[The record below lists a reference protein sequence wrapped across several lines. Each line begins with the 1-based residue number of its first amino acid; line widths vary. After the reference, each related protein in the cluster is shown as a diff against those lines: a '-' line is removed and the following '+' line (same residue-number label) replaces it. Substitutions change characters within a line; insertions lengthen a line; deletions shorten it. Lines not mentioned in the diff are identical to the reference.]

1 VAERGVN
8 NLLKR
13 IGFQAAR
20 LVLVLLLVSILV
32 FLALR
37 LTPGDP
43 ALLLLGPQAGR
54 PDAAATLA
62 ALRES
67 MGLDQPW
74 PVQYWIWLSDILRGD
89 LGESS
94 RSGVPVLQLIAGAVP
109 STLWLIGLSVLVSVP
124 LSILLGVT
132 AAGRRNGVFGRI
144 VRGSTTVA
152 IALPGVWLGL
162 LLIILFSVTL
172 RWLPSGGYVDPFRD
186 PGGFVSHLVLPVAT
200 LSVFLTGV
208 LTRFVYAEAVDVL
221 RQDYMRTSLAMGI
234 PARKRLFVYA
244 TKNAVL
250 PMITIVGVQI
260 GALVGGAVLVEA
272 VFGLGGLGQLL
283 LSSVLNRD
291 YQVVQSAVL
300 LTTVV
305 VLVTGFVADIVYR
318 LVDPRIAR

>member
-1 VAERGVN
+1 VAERDVN
-8 NLLKR
+8 TLLKR

-74 PVQYWIWLSDILRGD
+74 PVQYWIWLSDIVRGD
-89 LGESS
+89 LGVSS
-94 RSGVPVLQLIAGAVP
+94 RSGVPVIQLILGAVP

-132 AAGRRNGVFGRI
+132 AASRRNGVLGRL

-152 IALPGVWLGL
+152 IAIPGVWLGL

-172 RWLPSGGYVDPFRD
+172 RWLPSGGYVDPLRD
-186 PGGFVSHLVLPVAT
+186 FGGFVSHLALPVAT

-234 PARKRLFVYA
+234 PGGKRLFVYA

-305 VLVTGFVADIVYR
+305 VLITGFIADVVYR

>member
-1 VAERGVN
+1 MNTA
-8 NLLKR
+8 KR
-13 IGFQAAR
+13 IGFQVAR
-20 LVLVLLLVSILV
+20 LALVLFLVSILV

-43 ALLLLGPQAGR
+43 AILLLGPQAGR
-54 PDAAATLA
+54 DDVAETLA
-62 ALRES
+62 ALRVQ

-74 PVQYWIWLSDILRGD
+74 PVQYWLWLSGLLRGD
-89 LGESS
+89 FGESV
-94 RSGVPVLQLIAGAVP
+94 RNGVPVTTLISAAVP
-109 STLWLIGLSVLVSVP
+109 PTIWLIVLSVIVSVP
-124 LSILLGVT
+124 LSILFGV
-132 AAGRRNGVFGRI
+132 AAASRRGGI
-144 VRGSTTVA
+144 VDRAVRAVTTVS
-152 IALPGVWLGL
+152 IALPGVWFGL
-162 LLIILFSVTL
+162 LLIIVFSVTL
-172 RWLPSGGYVDPFRD
+172 RTLPSGGYTDPLTD
-186 PGGFVSHLVLPVAT
+186 LGGFLQHMILPVAT

-208 LTRFVYAEAVDVL
+208 LTRFVYAEATDVL
-221 RQDYMRTSLAMGI
+221 RQDYMRTSAAMGI

-291 YQVVQSAVL
+291 YQVVQGAVL

-305 VLVTGFVADIVYR
+305 VLIVGFLADVAYR
-318 LVDPRIAR
+318 LVDPRITR

>member
-1 VAERGVN
+1 MN
-8 NLLKR
+8 TLLKR
-13 IGFQAAR
+13 VGFQAAR

-94 RSGVPVLQLIAGAVP
+94 RSGVSVLQLIAGAVP

-124 LSILLGVT
+124 LSILLGV
-132 AAGRRNGVFGRI
+132 AAASRRNGVLGRV

-152 IALPGVWLGL
+152 IAIPGVWLGL

-172 RWLPSGGYVDPFRD
+172 RWLPSGGYVDPLRD
-186 PGGFVSHLVLPVAT
+186 LGGFLSHMVLPVAT

-305 VLVTGFVADIVYR
+305 VLVTGFVADVVYR

>member
-1 VAERGVN
+1 MN
-8 NLLKR
+8 TLLKR
-13 IGFQAAR
+13 VGFQAAR

-94 RSGVPVLQLIAGAVP
+94 RSGVSVLQLIAGAVP

-124 LSILLGVT
+124 LSILLGV
-132 AAGRRNGVFGRI
+132 AAASRRNGVLGRL

-152 IALPGVWLGL
+152 IAIPGVWLGL

-172 RWLPSGGYVDPFRD
+172 RWLPSGGYVDPLRD
-186 PGGFVSHLVLPVAT
+186 LGGFLSHMVLPVAT

-305 VLVTGFVADIVYR
+305 VLVTGFLADIVYR

>member
-1 VAERGVN
+1 MN
-8 NLLKR
+8 MLKR
-13 IGFQAAR
+13 IGFQTGK
-20 LVLVLLLVSILV
+20 LVLVLFLVSILV

-43 ALLLLGPQAGR
+43 AILLLGPQAGR
-54 PDAAATLA
+54 DDVAETLA
-62 ALRES
+62 ALRVQ

-74 PVQYWIWLSDILRGD
+74 PTQYWLWLSDLLRGD
-89 LGESS
+89 FGESV
-94 RSGVPVLQLIAGAVP
+94 RNGVPVVTLISAAVP
-109 STLWLIGLSVLVSVP
+109 STLWLIVLSVLVSVP
-124 LSILLGVT
+124 VSILVGVG
-132 AAGRRNGVFGRI
+132 AAARRGGIFERGVRAA
-144 VRGSTTVA
+144 TTVA
-152 IALPGVWLGL
+152 IALPGVWFGL
-162 LLIILFSVTL
+162 LLIIIFSVTL
-172 RWLPSGGYVDPFRD
+172 RLLPAGGYIDPFTD
-186 PGGFVSHLVLPVAT
+186 PLGFVQRMILPVAT

-208 LTRFVYAEAVDVL
+208 LTRFVYAEATDVL
-221 RQDYMRTSLAMGI
+221 RQDYMRTSAAMGI
-234 PARKRLFVYA
+234 PAPKRLFVYA

-291 YQVVQSAVL
+291 YQVVQGAVL

-305 VLVTGFVADIVYR
+305 VLLVGFLADIAYR

>member
-1 VAERGVN
+1 MN
-8 NLLKR
+8 IMKR
-13 IGFQAAR
+13 IGIQAAR
-20 LVLVLLLVSILV
+20 LMLVLLLVSIMV

-43 ALLLLGPQAGR
+43 AALLLGSQAGR

-74 PVQYWIWLSDILRGD
+74 PVQYWLWLSEILQGN

-94 RSGVPVLQLIAGAVP
+94 RNGVAVVELIAGAIP
-109 STLWLIGLSVLVSVP
+109 STLWLIGLSVAVSVP
-124 LSILLGVT
+124 LSILLGII
-132 AAGRRNGVFGRI
+132 AASRANGIVDRL
-144 VRGSTTVA
+144 VRGITTVS
-152 IALPGVWLGL
+152 IALPGVWFGL
-162 LLIILFSVTL
+162 LLIIVFSVTL
-172 RWLPSGGYVDPFRD
+172 RVLPSGGYVDPGTD
-186 PGGFVSHLVLPVAT
+186 LVEFVRHMVLPVAT

-208 LTRFVYAEAVDVL
+208 LTRLVYAEASDVL

-234 PARKRLFVYA
+234 SPARRLFRYA
-244 TKNAVL
+244 AKNAVL

-300 LTTVV
+300 LTTAV
-305 VLVTGFVADIVYR
+305 VLLVGYLADIAYR
-318 LVDPRIAR
+318 LVDPRITR

>member
-1 VAERGVN
+1 MRARVWR
-8 NLLKR
+8 R
-13 IGFQAAR
+13 IGFQGIR
-20 LVLVLLLVSILV
+20 LVFVLWLVSILV

-43 ALLLLGPQAGR
+43 AVLLLGPQAGR
-54 PDAAATLA
+54 PDAAETLA
-62 ALRES
+62 ALRER

-74 PVQYWIWLSDILRGD
+74 PIQYLIWIGDILRGD
-89 LGESS
+89 LGVSS
-94 RSGVPVLQLIAGAVP
+94 RSQTPVVELIAGALP

-124 LSILLGVT
+124 LSILLGMW
-132 AAGRRNGVFGRI
+132 AARHRNGVVDRVIRAG
-144 VRGSTTVA
+144 TTVA

-162 LLIILFSVTL
+162 LLIILFSVQL
-172 RWLPSGGYVDPFRD
+172 RALPSGGYVSPLVD
-186 PGGFVSHLVLPVAT
+186 PGGFVVSMILPVAT

-208 LTRFVYAEAVDVL
+208 LTRFVYTEASDVL
-221 RQDYMRTSLAMGI
+221 RQDYMRTAMAMGI
-234 PARKRLFVYA
+234 PKRRRLFVYA

-250 PMITIVGVQI
+250 PLITVVGIQI
-260 GALVGGAVLVEA
+260 SALVGGAVLVEA

-291 YQVVQSAVL
+291 YQVVQGAVL

-305 VLVTGFVADIVYR
+305 VLLVGFLSDVLYR

>member
-1 VAERGVN
+1 MN
-8 NLLKR
+8 MMKR
-13 IGFQAAR
+13 IGFQAGR
-20 LVLVLLLVSILV
+20 LLLVLLLVSIMV

-43 ALLLLGPQAGR
+43 ALLLLGSQAGR
-54 PDAAATLA
+54 PDAAVTLA

-74 PVQYWIWLSDILRGD
+74 PVQYWLWLSDILQGN
-89 LGESS
+89 LGVSN
-94 RSGVPVLQLIAGAVP
+94 RNGVAVVELIAGSIP
-109 STLWLIGLSVLVSVP
+109 STLWLIALSVVVSVP
-124 LSILLGVT
+124 VSIVLGIL
-132 AAGRRNGVFGRI
+132 AASRSNGILDRV
-144 VRGSTTVA
+144 VRAVTTVS
-152 IALPGVWLGL
+152 IALPPVWSGL
-162 LLIILFSVTL
+162 LLIIAFSVTL
-172 RWLPSGGYVDPFRD
+172 RLLPSGGYVDPSTD
-186 PGGFVSHLVLPVAT
+186 VVEFVRHMIMPVAT

-208 LTRFVYAEAVDVL
+208 LTRFVYAEASDVL

-234 PARKRLFVYA
+234 SPTRRLFRYA
-244 TKNAVL
+244 AKNAVL

-260 GALVGGAVLVEA
+260 GALVGGAVLIEA

-300 LTTVV
+300 LTTAV
-305 VLVTGFVADIVYR
+305 VLVVAYLADIAYR

>member
-1 VAERGVN
+1 MTTA
-8 NLLKR
+8 KR
-13 IGFQAAR
+13 IGFQVAR
-20 LVLVLLLVSILV
+20 LVLVLWLVSVLV

-54 PDAAATLA
+54 PDVAETLA
-62 ALRES
+62 ALRAE

-74 PVQYWIWLSDILRGD
+74 HVQYGIWIGDILRGD
-89 LGESS
+89 LGVSS
-94 RSGVPVLQLIAGAVP
+94 RSGTPVVTLIAGAVP
-109 STLWLIGLSVLVSVP
+109 STLWLISLSVLVSVP
-124 LSILLGVT
+124 LSILFGML
-132 AAGRRNGVFGRI
+132 AAARRNGVVDRV
-144 VRGSTTVA
+144 VRATTTVSIA
-152 IALPGVWLGL
+152 IPAVWLGL
-162 LLIILFSVTL
+162 ILIIFFSVTL
-172 RWLPSGGYVDPFRD
+172 RWLPSGGYVDPLVD
-186 PGGFVSHLVLPVAT
+186 PLGFVLRMILPVTT
-200 LSVFLTGV
+200 LSVYLTGV
-208 LTRFVYAEAVDVL
+208 LTRFVYTEASDVL

-234 PARKRLFVYA
+234 PGPRRLFRYA

-250 PMITIVGVQI
+250 PLITIVGVQI

-291 YQVVQSAVL
+291 YQVVQAAVL

-305 VLVTGFVADIVYR
+305 VLIIGFLADIAYR

>member
-1 VAERGVN
+1 MN
-8 NLLKR
+8 MMKR
-13 IGFQAAR
+13 IGFQAGR
-20 LVLVLLLVSILV
+20 LLLVLLLVSIMV

-43 ALLLLGPQAGR
+43 ALLLLGSQAGR

-74 PVQYWIWLSDILRGD
+74 PVQYWLWLSDILQGN
-89 LGESS
+89 LGVSN
-94 RSGVPVLQLIAGAVP
+94 RNGVAVVELIAGSIP
-109 STLWLIGLSVLVSVP
+109 STLWLIALSVVVSVP
-124 LSILLGVT
+124 LSIVLGIL
-132 AAGRRNGVFGRI
+132 AASRSNGILDRV
-144 VRGSTTVA
+144 VRAVTTVS
-152 IALPGVWLGL
+152 IALPPVWSGL
-162 LLIILFSVTL
+162 LLIIAFSVTL
-172 RWLPSGGYVDPFRD
+172 RLLPSGGYVDPSTD
-186 PGGFVSHLVLPVAT
+186 VVEFVRHMIMPVAT

-208 LTRFVYAEAVDVL
+208 LTRFVYAEASDVL

-234 PARKRLFVYA
+234 SPTRRLFRYA
-244 TKNAVL
+244 AKNAVL

-260 GALVGGAVLVEA
+260 GALVGGAVLIEA

-300 LTTVV
+300 LTTAV
-305 VLVTGFVADIVYR
+305 VLVVAYLADIAYR

>member
-1 VAERGVN
+1 MNTA
-8 NLLKR
+8 KR

-20 LVLVLLLVSILV
+20 LALVLFLVSILV

-43 ALLLLGPQAGR
+43 AILLLGPQAGR
-54 PDAAATLA
+54 DDIAETLA
-62 ALRES
+62 ALRVE

-74 PVQYWIWLSDILRGD
+74 PVQYWLWLSDMLRGD
-89 LGESS
+89 FGESV
-94 RSGVPVLQLIAGAVP
+94 RNGVPVVTLIGAAVP
-109 STLWLIGLSVLVSVP
+109 STIWLIVLSVLVSVP
-124 LSILLGVT
+124 LSIVLGV
-132 AAGRRNGVFGRI
+132 AAAARKGGILDNA
-144 VRGSTTVA
+144 VRGVTTVA
-152 IALPGVWLGL
+152 IALPGVWFGL

-172 RWLPSGGYVDPFRD
+172 RVLPAGGYVDPLTD
-186 PGGFVSHLVLPVAT
+186 LAGFLQHMILPVAT

-208 LTRFVYAEAVDVL
+208 LTRFVYAEATDVL
-221 RQDYMRTSLAMGI
+221 RQDYMRTSAAMGI

-260 GALVGGAVLVEA
+260 GALIGGAVLVEA

-291 YQVVQSAVL
+291 YQVVQAAVL

-305 VLVTGFVADIVYR
+305 VLIVGFLADLAYR